1 MARPLTHLIASAG
14 IGALLGIRSG
24 RLVPAVTPLVSGFL
38 IDGDHLIDLLR
49 YRLTG
54 NRSRGQVVLP
64 LHGWEYVPLLYGI
77 ERLTGGWFGGALL
90 GGYLGHLLI
99 DQFTN
104 TITHPLTYFLSFRWS
119 KGFATG
125 LFNHLDESHIHWM
138 QTPISHLWKY
148 F

>member
-1 MARPLTHLIASAG
+1 M
-14 IGALLGIRSG
+14 
-24 RLVPAVTPLVSGFL
+24 PAFTPLISGFL

-77 ERLTGGWFGGALL
+77 ERLTGGWFGGGLL
-90 GGYLGHLLI
+90 AGYLGHLLI

-104 TITHPLTYFLSFRWS
+104 AITHPLTYFLSFRWS

-125 LFNHLDESHIHWM
+125 LFNHLDESHIQWM
-138 QTPISHLWKY
+138 QTPISRLWKY